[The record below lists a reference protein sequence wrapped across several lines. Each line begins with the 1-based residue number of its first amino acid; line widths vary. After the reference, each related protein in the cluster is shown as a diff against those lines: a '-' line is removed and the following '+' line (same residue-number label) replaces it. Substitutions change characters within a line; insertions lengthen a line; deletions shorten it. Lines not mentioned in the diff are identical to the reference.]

1 MPRGAAR
8 GERAE
13 AGLPVSGDAVP
24 GHGPLGLVG
33 QVARLLNSGIG
44 TEATLAA
51 VAETLRR
58 GLPADSVTL
67 WVRQPGITSLGAV
80 SAPPVPD
87 GPRTAESLDR
97 LPPDDRARRFSLE
110 HEGTR
115 VGAMEVRA
123 ELSAAQDELL
133 AVVADVL
140 APFLAS
146 LVLSE
151 DLAVEVAA
159 QSREIEEHRRFT
171 SLVIDSLP
179 VGLYVVD
186 RSYRIQIWNRKR
198 ETGTQGLRRDDVV
211 GRPVFEVLTRQSA
224 AQLREEFDRVFRT
237 GEIQQSELEVTLG
250 GEVRHFRLSKI
261 PMRLDG
267 DEISHVITI
276 GEDVTDWRGIQA
288 RILQA
293 EKLAAIGQLAAGVM
307 HEINNPL
314 ATISAC
320 VAAIE
325 GGLERAD
332 PTASPASAVEEY
344 LRIIEKEVHRC
355 SRIVDGLLDFSRPK
369 GTSKAVVD
377 LNALVD
383 DTLFLLKHHRQFRR
397 LTVVREL
404 DPAVPRT
411 VGNAEQLIQVLMALM
426 LNALDAMEHGGLL
439 TVRSRASLGRAD
451 EVVVEVED
459 TGVGIPGA
467 EQGKIFEPFYT
478 TKPPGRGTGL
488 GLSICYGIVQD
499 HRGRIEVESAPGRG
513 SVFRVYLPAVGAGES
528 V

>member
-1 MPRGAAR
+1 VALLGA
-8 GERAE
+8 
-13 AGLPVSGDAVP
+13 
-24 GHGPLGLVG
+24 
-33 QVARLLNSGIG
+33 VARLLNSGIG

-51 VAETLRR
+51 VAEALRR
-58 GLPADSVTL
+58 GLPAESVTIWL
-67 WVRQPGITSLGAV
+67 RRPGITTLGAV

-87 GPRTAESLDR
+87 GPLVAESMDR
-97 LPPDDRARRFSLE
+97 LPSAARARRLLLE

-115 VGAMEVRA
+115 VGALDVRA
-123 ELSAAQDELL
+123 ASDSAPALL
-133 AVVADVL
+133 DIVADIL
-140 APFLAS
+140 APFIAS
-146 LVLSE
+146 LELSE
-151 DLAVEVAA
+151 DLAGEVAA

-198 ETGTQGLRRDDVV
+198 ETGTQGMRRDDVV

-224 AQLREEFDRVFRT
+224 EELREEFDRVFRT
-237 GEIQQSELEVTLG
+237 GEIQQSEQEVTLG
-250 GEVRHFRLSKI
+250 GETRHFRLSKI
-261 PMRLDG
+261 PMRLAG

-276 GEDVTDWRGIQA
+276 GEDVTGWRNIQA
-288 RILQA
+288 MILQS

-325 GGLERAD
+325 GRLQGAG
-332 PTASPASAVEEY
+332 PAAAAIAAAVDEY
-344 LRIIEKEVHRC
+344 LRIIDKEVDRC

-369 GTSKAVVD
+369 KTSKVMVE
-377 LNALVD
+377 LNALVEE
-383 DTLFLLKHHRQFRR
+383 TLFLLKHHRQFKR

-404 DPAVPRT
+404 APVSPRT
-411 VGNAEQLIQVLMALM
+411 LGNAEQLIQVLMALM
-426 LNALDAMEHGGLL
+426 LNALDAMERGGTL
-439 TVRSRASLGRAD
+439 TVRTAPSRGRAG
-451 EVVVEVED
+451 EAVVEVAD
-459 TGVGIPGA
+459 TGVGIA
-467 EQGKIFEPFYT
+467 RADQDKIFEPFYT

-499 HRGRIEVESAPGRG
+499 HGGRIEVESAPGRG
-513 SVFRVYLPAVGAGES
+513 SLFRVNLPVPDES
-528 V
+528 SGSRSLP